1 MQIKI
6 LRHEC
11 CGHAECVEIA
21 PAVFALDERG
31 KSTVLDPEADTPEKL
46 IEAADACPCAAIE
59 ILDDEGDPVFP

>member
-1 MQIKI
+1 MQIRI

-21 PAVFALDERG
+21 PDVFALDERG

-46 IEAADACPCAAIE
+46 IEAAGACPCAAIE

>member
-1 MQIKI
+1 MQIRI

-11 CGHAECVEIA
+11 CGHAECVQIA
-21 PAVFALDERG
+21 PAVFALDPRG